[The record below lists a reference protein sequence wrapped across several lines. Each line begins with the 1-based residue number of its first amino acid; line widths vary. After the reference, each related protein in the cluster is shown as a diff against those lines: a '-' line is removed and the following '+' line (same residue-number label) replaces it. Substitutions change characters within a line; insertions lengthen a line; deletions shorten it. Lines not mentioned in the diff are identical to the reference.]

1 MKRTYRMLSLA
12 MALFLLTAGLPT
24 AFAQETTKITMASY
38 QWNEAGFGDFYRYM
52 AKLFHERYPQYEI
65 EEVSIPVAQ
74 YWDKMIADCSADC
87 PPDIMMYKGER
98 AAAMI
103 KAGELSV
110 LNDLMSKETYD
121 RLINEFQDCQTK
133 APVFT
138 DGNLYGVY
146 MMVASHQLMYNE
158 RLLREANIAVPTTA
172 QEFVD
177 AAIALT
183 KAPDQYG
190 YGFMTLS
197 EDAFVNDIYM
207 WALGFDGDIFN
218 DGFHFDSDGV
228 KQALL
233 YYKQLFDAEATPLGV
248 SKTTYRTMFAQ
259 GQVAFLIDGPWV
271 YSFAQSLENNEA
283 DNIRTAAVPFE
294 TGRSV
299 MSENLMTIPTDAKN
313 KEGAMLYIEMCTEY
327 ANQAKFTELTNCT
340 AGIPDAISTQWLAE
354 NPWFSGYV
362 DGAAGATAVV
372 PDKYATINNE
382 IRKIVLDNCQ
392 EILYGNADIEKAVA
406 KIQSEVDALA
416 EKSGLQ

>member
-1 MKRTYRMLSLA
+1 MKHLSRIFAIL
-12 MALFLLTAGLPT
+12 MAITLFLGGVPT

-52 AKLFHERYPQYEI
+52 ATEFHNRYPQYEI

-74 YWDKMIADCSADC
+74 YWDKMIADCAAGS

-103 KAGELSV
+103 EAGELSDLV
-110 LNDLMSKETYD
+110 GLMSPETLD
-121 RLINEFQDCQTK
+121 RLTKEFQACQTS
-133 APVFT
+133 APVYQ
-138 DGNLYGVY
+138 DGKIFGVY
-146 MMVASHQLMYNE
+146 MMVASHQLMYNQ
-158 RLLREANIAVPTTA
+158 RLLQEAGIAVPTTA

-177 AAIALT
+177 AAIKLT

-207 WALGFDGDIFN
+207 WALGFDANVFT
-218 DGFHFDSDGV
+218 DGFHFDSDGI
-228 KQALL
+228 KEALG
-233 YYKQLFDAEATPLGV
+233 YYKQLFDAQATPIGV
-248 SKTTYRTMFAQ
+248 PKQTYRTMFGQ

-271 YSFAQSLENNEA
+271 YNFAKTLENNDIE
-283 DNIRTAAVPFE
+283 NLRTASVPFP

-299 MSENLMTIPTDAKN
+299 MSENLMTIPEDATN
-313 KEGAMLYIEMCTEY
+313 KEGAMLFIEMCTEY
-327 ANQAKFTELTNCT
+327 ANQAKFTELTSCT
-340 AGIPDAISTQWLAE
+340 AGIPAAISEEWLKA

-362 DGAAGATAVV
+362 DGASGAMAVV
-372 PDKYATINNE
+372 SDKYALVNNE

-392 EILYGNADIEKAVA
+392 EILYSNADIAATLE
-406 KIQSEVDALA
+406 KIQGEVDALA
-416 EKSGLQ
+416 AQKGLK